1 MSALKESFTAD
12 SPVHNM
18 NEKELLMEAYMGYLI
33 GAITVIFLSIL
44 IFGYVKTTEIP
55 PCMCHNGTHPAY
67 EEDLCL
73 DVNLSPAEINECE
86 TNGPIALAG
95 HQTSN
100 ELFDGD
106 CKMNMIIKKDKQT
119 FFTLVCNENL

>member
-1 MSALKESFTAD
+1 MFRSGSEISEIKDRTSTGPDQDEKLKILGWTIRTELKSLKIIFDRPIGSVYPCSQDSYTAD

-18 NEKELLMEAYMGYLI
+18 NEKELIMEAYMGYFI

-67 EEDLCL
+67 DEDIC
-73 DVNLSPAEINECE
+73 V
-86 TNGPIALAG
+86 GWF
-95 HQTSN
+95 SN
-100 ELFDGD
+100 
-106 CKMNMIIKKDKQT
+106 
-119 FFTLVCNENL
+119 